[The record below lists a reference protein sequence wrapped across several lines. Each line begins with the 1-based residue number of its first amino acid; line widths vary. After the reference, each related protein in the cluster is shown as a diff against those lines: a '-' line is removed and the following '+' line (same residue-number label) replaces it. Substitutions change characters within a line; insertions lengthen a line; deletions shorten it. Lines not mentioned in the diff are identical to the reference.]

1 MNITHQNS
9 ANRDVR
15 EKIDRLGITHW
26 QLADRVGISP
36 TTLSVWM
43 RTPLKPMDPRRTRLL
58 CALDKI
64 EREGVQHGKAEE
76 VDGATV

>member
-15 EKIDRLGITHW
+15 ERINRLGITHW
-26 QLADRVGISP
+26 QLAEKIGISP

-43 RTPLKPMDPRRTRLL
+43 RMPLKPMDPRRVQLMS
-58 CALDKI
+58 ALAMI
-64 EREGVQHGKAEE
+64 EREQHGTSKEM
-76 VDGATV
+76 DSPTI

>member
-9 ANRDVR
+9 ANRDIR

-26 QLADRVGISP
+26 QLAARAGISP

-43 RTPLKPMDPRRTRLL
+43 RTPLKPMDPRRVQLMS
-58 CALDKI
+58 ALSMI
-64 EREGVQHGKAEE
+64 EREGKQHGKEE
-76 VDGATV
+76 GKSISGR